1 MPDSQSPNQ
10 PPLSNAERQAR
21 YRTRVK
27 MQHQVPVIRYRR
39 PADRRSRLQRW
50 LDAVAEL
57 LSLQAYYT
65 AWFEALPDS
74 LRDTPTAMALQAIID
89 LDLEEL
95 AAIVPPRGYGRD

>member
-1 MPDSQSPNQ
+1 MSNTQSLGQ

-21 YRTRVK
+21 HRARRK
-27 MQHQVPVIRYRR
+27 MQQQAPVIRYRR

-65 AWFEALPDS
+65 AWFEALPEGLQDVFKT
-74 LRDTPTAMALQAIID
+74 LRH
-89 LDLEEL
+89 
-95 AAIVPPRGYGRD
+95 RH